1 MIDFLRR
8 TTTAPAGLERWLTS
22 RPRLVLVAVATAA
35 TATAVTSMG
44 ELELL
49 RASDMITDVAEW
61 DIIIRCGAAWLAWAL
76 VSPLLL
82 AIAFLLARSSSHW
95 IFAALCHLPI
105 AFGVGGAFLAGE
117 IAVQEA
123 LQGPAKTV
131 FFHKLLE
138 RRENLREGG
147 PTSEVRRD
155 RDPGEDERNRRRD
168 ERGDPGGEIVPRTP
182 SLGTAEHVAEAA
194 PEPEGE
200 SRPAVYGE
208 EDGQEGGPRER
219 SRNDGREMRRSPDDR
234 DEIRE
239 LRAQLQFDRDQ
250 ARQLRRFGRYSTAN
264 VATGDFA
271 ADFERRWLLRVPRY
285 GIIYLALVLIGLGSR
300 AFLIGRQREREA
312 VDLER
317 RAERLEAELTE
328 ARLTALSG
336 QLHPHFLFNALHSV
350 GGLIRSAAPGRAL
363 TALTQIGDL
372 LRTSLDAGGEQFVP
386 LGREFE
392 LLRRYLDVEALRLG
406 EKLRV
411 EFAVD
416 PALEECEV
424 PAFITQP
431 LVENAVKHGVA
442 QRPEGGRVMIAGRA
456 VEGEILE
463 ISIEN
468 DGPAPPDTPDEGI
481 GLAHVRTRL
490 ETLFEGAGS
499 LTLEAL
505 SEGEGARAVLRL
517 PLDDVASETEVLDR

>member
-1 MIDFLRR
+1 
-8 TTTAPAGLERWLTS
+8 
-22 RPRLVLVAVATAA
+22 
-35 TATAVTSMG
+35 
-44 ELELL
+44 
-49 RASDMITDVAEW
+49 
-61 DIIIRCGAAWLAWAL
+61 
-76 VSPLLL
+76 
-82 AIAFLLARSSSHW
+82 
-95 IFAALCHLPI
+95 
-105 AFGVGGAFLAGE
+105 
-117 IAVQEA
+117 
-123 LQGPAKTV
+123 
-131 FFHKLLE
+131 
-138 RRENLREGG
+138 
-147 PTSEVRRD
+147 
-155 RDPGEDERNRRRD
+155 
-168 ERGDPGGEIVPRTP
+168 
-182 SLGTAEHVAEAA
+182 
-194 PEPEGE
+194 
-200 SRPAVYGE
+200 
-208 EDGQEGGPRER
+208 
-219 SRNDGREMRRSPDDR
+219 MRRPPFDR
-234 DEIRE
+234 DE
-239 LRAQLQFDRDQ
+239 
-250 ARQLRRFGRYSTAN
+250 ARRLRRFGRYSTAN

-271 ADFERRWLLRVPRY
+271 ADFERRWRLRVPRY

-300 AFLIGRQREREA
+300 GFLIGRQREREA

-317 RAERLEAELTE
+317 RAERLEAKLVE

-431 LVENAVKHGVA
+431 LVENAVKHGVSR
-442 QRPEGGRVMIAGRA
+442 RPEGGRVAITARA

-481 GLAHVRTRL
+481 GLTHVRTRL

>member
-1 MIDFLRR
+1 MIAFVRK

-49 RASDMITDVAEW
+49 RASEMITDVAEW
-61 DIIIRCGAAWLAWAL
+61 DIIIRCGAAWIAWAL

-82 AIAFLLARSSSHW
+82 GLAFLIARSASHW
-95 IFAALCHLPI
+95 LVAALCHLPL
-105 AFGVGGAFLAGE
+105 AFGVGSAFLAGE

-123 LQGPAKTV
+123 LQGPAKTA
-131 FFHKLLE
+131 FFHRLLE
-138 RRENLREGG
+138 RRETSREDD

-155 RDPGEDERNRRRD
+155 RDPGEDEQDRRRD
-168 ERGDPGGEIVPRTP
+168 ESGDPEGEILPRTP
-182 SLGTAEHVAEAA
+182 SLGTAEHAAEPA

-200 SRPAVYGE
+200 SRPAAYDE
-208 EDGQEGGPRER
+208 EDGGPGER

-239 LRAQLQFDRDQ
+239 LRAQLQVDRDT

-312 VDLER
+312 VDLEL

-350 GGLIRSAAPGRAL
+350 GGLIRSAEPGRAL
-363 TALTQIGDL
+363 TALAQIGDL
-372 LRTSLDAGGEQFVP
+372 LRTSLDAGGEQFIP
-386 LGREFE
+386 MGREFE

-406 EKLRV
+406 DKLRV
-411 EFAVD
+411 EFTVD
-416 PALEECEV
+416 PAVEECEV

-442 QRPEGGRVMIAGRA
+442 QSPQGGRVAITASA

-463 ISIEN
+463 ITIEN
-468 DGPAPPDTPDEGI
+468 DGPAPPEAPDEGI
-481 GLAHVRTRL
+481 GLTHVRARL
-490 ETLFEGAGS
+490 ETLFDGAGS
-499 LTLEAL
+499 LRLEKL
-505 SEGEGARAVLRL
+505 SEVEGARAVLRL
-517 PLDDVASETEVLDR
+517 PLDDVAFGTEARDR

>member
-1 MIDFLRR
+1 
-8 TTTAPAGLERWLTS
+8 
-22 RPRLVLVAVATAA
+22 
-35 TATAVTSMG
+35 MG
-44 ELELL
+44 EIELL
-49 RASDMITDVAEW
+49 RASEMVTDVAEW
-61 DIIIRCGAAWLAWAL
+61 EIIVQSGATWLAWAL

-82 AIAFLLARSSSHW
+82 AIAFQLARSSSHW
-95 IFAALCHLPI
+95 PFAALCHLLL
-105 AFGVGGAFLAGE
+105 AFGVGSAFLAGE

-123 LQGPAKTV
+123 LQGPTNTE
-131 FFHKLLE
+131 FFCKLLE
-138 RRENLREGG
+138 RREESRERG
-147 PTSEVRRD
+147 PSSERR
-155 RDPGEDERNRRRD
+155 RGRALGEDEQARRSEAPGEAEREIMLRD
-168 ERGDPGGEIVPRTP
+168 LPLRPSGDAAE
-182 SLGTAEHVAEAA
+182 LG
-194 PEPEGE
+194 PEPESGSLLE
-200 SRPAVYGE
+200 AASE
-208 EDGQEGGPRER
+208 EDGQGRARRDR
-219 SRNDGREMRRSPDDR
+219 SRTEDRETRRRPFDR
-234 DEIRE
+234 DE
-239 LRAQLQFDRDQ
+239 
-250 ARQLRRFGRYSTAN
+250 ARRLRRFGRYSTVN

-271 ADFERRWLLRVPRY
+271 ADFERRWRLRVPRY

-300 AFLIGRQREREA
+300 TFLIGRKREREA

-317 RAERLEAELTE
+317 RAERLEAELVE

-442 QRPEGGRVMIAGRA
+442 QRPEGGRVAITGRA

>member
-1 MIDFLRR
+1 MTVIDHR

-22 RPRLVLVAVATAA
+22 WPRLALVAVAAAA
-35 TATAVTSMG
+35 TATAATSLG

-49 RASDMITDVAEW
+49 RASEMITDVAEW
-61 DIIIRCGAAWLAWAL
+61 DIIVQSGATCLAWAL

-82 AIAFLLARSSSHW
+82 AIAFQLTRRARHW
-95 IFAALCHLPI
+95 IFAALCHLPL
-105 AFGVGGAFLAGE
+105 AFGVGSAFLAAE

-123 LQGPAKTV
+123 LQGPTNTE
-131 FFHKLLE
+131 FFRRLLE
-138 RRENLREGG
+138 RREESRERG
-147 PTSEVRRD
+147 PNSEVRHSRAQ
-155 RDPGEDERNRRRD
+155 GEDEQARRR
-168 ERGDPGGEIVPRTP
+168 EVPG
-182 SLGTAEHVAEAA
+182 
-194 PEPEGE
+194 EPEGE
-200 SRPAVYGE
+200 SRLEATGE
-208 EDGQEGGPRER
+208 EDGQRRARRDR
-219 SRNDGREMRRSPDDR
+219 SGTNDREMRRPPFDR
-234 DEIRE
+234 DE
-239 LRAQLQFDRDQ
+239 
-250 ARQLRRFGRYSTAN
+250 ARRLRRFGRYSTAN

-271 ADFERRWLLRVPRY
+271 ADFERRWRLRVPRY

-300 AFLIGRQREREA
+300 GFLIGRQREREA

-317 RAERLEAELTE
+317 RAERLEAKLVE

-442 QRPEGGRVMIAGRA
+442 RRPEGGRVAITARA

-481 GLAHVRTRL
+481 GLTHVRTRL